1 MNYLLDVFLFAPE
14 DIALNTTVILWP
26 KNINPVFD
34 EHDDV
39 RAFSQ
44 FVVYF
49 DLLNFSLYLSY
60 LFPHQAK
67 CICTYNVNRTN
78 LDMHK

>member
-39 RAFSQ
+39 RAFS
-44 FVVYF
+44 
-49 DLLNFSLYLSY
+49 
-60 LFPHQAK
+60 
-67 CICTYNVNRTN
+67 
-78 LDMHK
+78 